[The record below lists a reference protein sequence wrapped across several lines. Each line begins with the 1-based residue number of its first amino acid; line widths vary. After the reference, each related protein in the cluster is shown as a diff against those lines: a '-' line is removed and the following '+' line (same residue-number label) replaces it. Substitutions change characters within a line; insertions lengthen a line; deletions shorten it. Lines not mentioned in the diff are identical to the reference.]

1 MTPTTAKNII
11 VTNNNIHSLMF
22 EKSDKIMELILF
34 AETEELQQLYRASA
48 DKHNSNMVLNTFPD
62 AGFDLVTPMNY
73 PCLVNLVTKINFQVK
88 CSARIICDNGRK
100 YNTGFYMYPQSG
112 LSNTKLRFANSVVF
126 FDSGYRGNLIGAFD
140 CLSYNEEYTVLKYD
154 KLLQICAPNLIP
166 IYVRVV
172 DSEELLD
179 VITTR

>member
-62 AGFDLVTPMNY
+62 A
-73 PCLVNLVTKINFQVK
+73 
-88 CSARIICDNGRK
+88 
-100 YNTGFYMYPQSG
+100 
-112 LSNTKLRFANSVVF
+112 
-126 FDSGYRGNLIGAFD
+126 
-140 CLSYNEEYTVLKYD
+140 
-154 KLLQICAPNLIP
+154 
-166 IYVRVV
+166 
-172 DSEELLD
+172 
-179 VITTR
+179 